1 MKKQGRKGERE
12 KGRFFVLLFLA
23 CFIFFVG
30 KSTAQNLENL
40 SEQIRFGTIEIKRSA
55 LAEIRNLEN
64 ETASRLAIPAL
75 ADANEVVRATAV
87 FSVIFL
93 PKDEAFSVLTPLL
106 QDKSELVRRETAY
119 ALGKIQNSAAV
130 NILIQTFQRDKILE
144 VKNAC
149 IVALGEIG
157 DVSAVDFLNGILR
170 TKPKEKDSFLRRSAA
185 RSIGQIA
192 QIIQIQ
198 KSQVVTPT
206 DFLPEKYKQIIVPK
220 YTKLSVEFAY
230 FKQSVPILINIL
242 KLDKEIQDVKR
253 EAAFALGAIGDN
265 AAVDVLQANLNNQDY
280 YLSEICKESLRKL
293 QFFPAKDTK

>member
-1 MKKQGRKGERE
+1 MTKKERKEKRE
-12 KGRFFVLLFLA
+12 KGRFFVLLFFA
-23 CFIFFVG
+23 CFLCFAG
-30 KSTAQNLENL
+30 KSSAQNLENL
-40 SEQIRFGTIEIKRSA
+40 SEQIRFGTTEIKRNA

-75 ADANEVVRATAV
+75 ADADEIVRATAI

-106 QDKSELVRRETAY
+106 QDKAEIVRRETAY
-119 ALGKIQNSAAV
+119 ALGKIQNPAAV
-130 NILIQTFQRDKILE
+130 NILVQTFQRDKILE

-149 IVALGEIG
+149 IIALGEIG
-157 DVSAVDFLNGILR
+157 DVSAVGFLNEILR
-170 TKPKEKDSFLRRSAA
+170 AKPKEKDSFLRRSAA

-198 KSQVVTPT
+198 KSQVVTPK
-206 DFLPEKYKQIIVPK
+206 DFLPEKYKEIIVPK
-220 YTKLSVEFAY
+220 YTKLSAEFAS

-242 KLDKEIQDVKR
+242 KSDKEIQDVKR
-253 EAAFALGAIGDN
+253 EAAFALGEIGDE

-293 QFFPAKDTK
+293 QIFPAKDTK